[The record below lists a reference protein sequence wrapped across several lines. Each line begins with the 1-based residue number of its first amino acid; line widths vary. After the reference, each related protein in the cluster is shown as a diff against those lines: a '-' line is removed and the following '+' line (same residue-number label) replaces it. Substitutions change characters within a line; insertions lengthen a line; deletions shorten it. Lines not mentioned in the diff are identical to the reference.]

1 MLGGAGRPW
10 AAAPSAGRPEEAVMT
25 GQAERV
31 EEPQARGPR
40 VVVGVD
46 GSAGAQAALRFAV
59 EDAVRRGVP
68 VEVVISH
75 RPPEA
80 WMDFDAVGE
89 FRYDEA
95 EAAAVRRAETCIAAV
110 LREIPEPHPEI
121 HVTAVLGSAADALI
135 RESAGA
141 DLLVVGSRGHGGFSS
156 MLLGS
161 TSMQCA
167 LHAACPVTVVHSPE
181 SHRERLH
188 LRRRTSGE
196 PPVRA
201 RRRRFRGA
209 AADFTG
215 P

>member
-1 MLGGAGRPW
+1 
-10 AAAPSAGRPEEAVMT
+10 MT
-25 GQAERV
+25 EQTARV

-46 GSAGAQAALRFAV
+46 GSAGARAALRFAV
-59 EDAVRRGVP
+59 EDAVRRDAP
-68 VEVVISH
+68 VEAVISYM
-75 RPPEA
+75 PPEA
-80 WMDFDAVGE
+80 WMDFDAIGDFE
-89 FRYDEA
+89 HNKA
-95 EAAAVRRAETCIAAV
+95 EAAAVEKAEGFIAEV
-110 LREIPEPHPEI
+110 LREVPEPHPVI

-167 LHAACPVTVVHSPE
+167 LHASCPVTVVHSPE

-188 LRRRTSGE
+188 LRRRTGGGE
-196 PPVRA
+196 RVRA

-209 AADFTG
+209 TADFTG

>member
-1 MLGGAGRPW
+1 
-10 AAAPSAGRPEEAVMT
+10 MT
-25 GQAERV
+25 EQAERV
-31 EEPQARGPR
+31 DQPQARGPR

-46 GSAGAQAALRFAV
+46 GSAGARAALRFAV

-68 VEVVISH
+68 VEAVVSH

-80 WMDFDAVGE
+80 WMDFDAVGGFE
-89 FRYDEA
+89 YDKA
-95 EAAAVRRAETCIAAV
+95 AAAAVERTEAFIAEV
-110 LREIPEPHPEI
+110 LREVPEPHPQI

-167 LHAACPVTVVHSPE
+167 LHAPCPVTVVHSPE
-181 SHRERLH
+181 SHQERLH
-188 LRRRTSGE
+188 LRRHSGE
-196 PPVRA
+196 RVRA

-209 AADFTG
+209 TADFTG

>member
-1 MLGGAGRPW
+1 MIETPVVAPGPTAGGA
-10 AAAPSAGRPEEAVMT
+10 EEAVMT
-25 GQAERV
+25 EQAERV
-31 EEPQARGPR
+31 DQPQARGSR

-46 GSAGAQAALRFAV
+46 GSAGARAALRFAV

-68 VEVVISH
+68 VEAVISH

-80 WMDFDAVGE
+80 WMDFDAVGG
-89 FRYDEA
+89 FDYAEA
-95 EAAAVRRAETCIAAV
+95 EAAAVERAETFIAEV
-110 LREIPEPHPEI
+110 LREVPEPHPVI
-121 HVTAVLGSAADALI
+121 HVTAVLGAAADALI
-135 RESAGA
+135 RESNGA

-167 LHAACPVTVVHSPE
+167 LHAPCPVTVVHSPE

-188 LRRRTSGE
+188 LRRHQGGE
-196 PPVRA
+196 RVRA

-209 AADFTG
+209 TADFTG

>member
-1 MLGGAGRPW
+1 
-10 AAAPSAGRPEEAVMT
+10 MT
-25 GQAERV
+25 EQAEHV
-31 EEPQARGPR
+31 DQPQARGPR

-46 GSAGAQAALRFAV
+46 GSAGARAALRFAV
-59 EDAVRRGVP
+59 EDAVRRGAP
-68 VEVVISH
+68 VEAVTAH

-80 WMDFDAVGE
+80 WMDFDAIGDFE
-89 FRYDEA
+89 YDRAEA
-95 EAAAVRRAETCIAAV
+95 EAVQRAETFIAEV
-110 LREIPEPHPEI
+110 LRDIPEPHPEI
-121 HVTAVLGSAADALI
+121 HVTAVLGAAADALI

-161 TSMQCA
+161 TSLQCT

-181 SHRERLH
+181 AHRERLH
-188 LRRRTSGE
+188 LRRRTDGE
-196 PPVRA
+196 RVRA

-209 AADFTG
+209 TADFAG

>member
-1 MLGGAGRPW
+1 
-10 AAAPSAGRPEEAVMT
+10 MT
-25 GQAERV
+25 EQAERV
-31 EEPQARGPR
+31 EEPQARGAR

-46 GSAGAQAALRFAV
+46 GSAGARAALRFAV

-68 VEVVISH
+68 VEAVIAH

-80 WMDFDAVGE
+80 WMDFDGIGDVE
-89 FRYDEA
+89 YDRAEA
-95 EAAAVRRAETCIAAV
+95 EAVERAETFIAEV
-110 LREIPEPHPEI
+110 LREVPEPHPVI

-167 LHAACPVTVVHSPE
+167 LHAACPVTVVHSPA

-188 LRRRTSGE
+188 LRRRHSGE
-196 PPVRA
+196 QVRA
-201 RRRRFRGA
+201 RRSSFRGA
-209 AADFTG
+209 MADFTG